1 MDNYYI
7 VCVHGNIGAGK
18 STFIEKQR
26 DFVQLPEPVT
36 EWGDKLDKYYKAVA
50 KKPGTL
56 SDSDQDDIINFE
68 KLITEIRLTQYK
80 DLVPGKKYIFERSIR
95 ESWVVFC

>member
-1 MDNYYI
+1 MQPVQDTLETIENVDDECNTKQHDKIYI

-18 STFIEKQR
+18 STYIAKQK
-26 DFVQLPEPVT
+26 DFVQLPEPIV

-56 SDSDQDDIINFE
+56 SDAD
-68 KLITEIRLTQYK
+68 
-80 DLVPGKKYIFERSIR
+80 
-95 ESWVVFC
+95 

>member
-1 MDNYYI
+1 MVLLFFVVNILMSTEMDNYYI

-56 SDSDQDDIINFE
+56 SDSD
-68 KLITEIRLTQYK
+68 
-80 DLVPGKKYIFERSIR
+80 
-95 ESWVVFC
+95 

>member
-1 MDNYYI
+1 MQPIVDTIETTENIAVERNNIYI

-18 STFIEKQR
+18 STYIAKQK
-26 DFVQLPEPVT
+26 DFVQLPEPIV

-56 SDSDQDDIINFE
+56 SDADQNDIIVFE
-68 KLITEIRLTQYK
+68 KLITEIRLKQYK
-80 DLVPGKKYIFERSIR
+80 
-95 ESWVVFC
+95 